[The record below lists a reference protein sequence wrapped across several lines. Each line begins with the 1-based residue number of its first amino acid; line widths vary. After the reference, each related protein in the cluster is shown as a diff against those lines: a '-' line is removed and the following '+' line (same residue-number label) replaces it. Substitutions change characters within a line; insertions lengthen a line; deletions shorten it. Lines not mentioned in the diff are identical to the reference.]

1 MADDELSAGGGD
13 VADRMEKVLREVL
26 DPPAD
31 TDVTAA
37 DFKRGEAPG
46 WDSVSHMRLIAAVEK
61 EFNTQLQI
69 DDVLKLET
77 HAAGVELL
85 AEGSGR

>member
-1 MADDELSAGGGD
+1 MADSGD

-26 DPPAD
+26 DPPGD

-61 EFNTQLQI
+61 EFDTQLKI
-69 DDVLKLET
+69 GEVLKLET
-77 HAAGVELL
+77 HASGVELL
-85 AEGSGR
+85 SDGSGRAG